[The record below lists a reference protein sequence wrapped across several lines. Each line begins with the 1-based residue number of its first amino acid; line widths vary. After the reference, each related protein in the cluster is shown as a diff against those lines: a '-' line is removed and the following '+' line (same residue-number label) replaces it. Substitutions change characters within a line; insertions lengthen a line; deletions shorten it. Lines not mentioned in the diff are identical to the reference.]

1 MKFLISLLSTM
12 LFVAHAYADCVVVPD
27 KQAQVNIDKISAPVF
42 DASGNELKGCL
53 LHSDGK
59 ILGYSKNNG
68 ICHMVPTKNVSVRLS
83 YGCCDTGPDDG
94 DIECIVRSKS
104 LLGIGAA
111 HGNGVIVNPSSSAK
125 PQ

>member
-1 MKFLISLLSTM
+1 MKFFTSLLSIM
-12 LFVAHAYADCVVVPD
+12 LFATHAYADCVSVPD
-27 KQAQVNIDKISAPVF
+27 KQTQVNIDKVSSPVF

-59 ILGYSKNNG
+59 ILGYSKDEG
-68 ICHMVPTKNVSVRLS
+68 ICHMAPTKNANVRLS
-83 YGCCDTGPDDG
+83 YGCCDTGPDSG
-94 DIECIVRSKS
+94 DVECIVRSKS
-104 LLGIGAA
+104 FLGIGAA